1 MVSDSDNVFASN
13 SAELLFDQ
21 KALSADQY
29 LVSFKGKRYVY
40 GIGSETRDMLRY
52 LHNAQTVVVALTCK
66 HNTDWQRFEDAH
78 CAADNAEYDRFVF
91 AFLFA

>member
-1 MVSDSDNVFASN
+1 
-13 SAELLFDQ
+13 
-21 KALSADQY
+21 
-29 LVSFKGKRYVY
+29 
-40 GIGSETRDMLRY
+40 MLRY

-91 AFLFA
+91 AFLICENSLLPNNKNANVLPSLPLPHVTKEFYRNFCRVNLLTSAMR